1 MVSLSI
7 NIFSILVITEFVLG
21 NFANGFIVLV
31 NCMDWFKRQM
41 SCADRIL
48 TALAVSRIGLLWLIL
63 LNWCASL
70 LNPALFSSKV
80 KTIVYIF
87 WALSSHF
94 SLWLVTSL
102 SILYLLRIA
111 NFSSPFFLHL
121 KWKAERVV
129 LMILLGSCIFLAC
142 HVAVIC
148 TDDNIQMNEYEGN
161 TTWETNLRATVK
173 VPTMTTY
180 TLANFI
186 PFTISMSAF
195 LMLIFSLWKHLKK
208 MQLGGKTFEDA
219 STKVHVRA
227 MQTVLSFLLLF
238 VIHVVAQIISIW
250 TPKTIQNDSFLMLCQ
265 VLGLLY
271 PFSHSFILI
280 WGNKKLQQAFLS
292 FLWQLRC
299 W

>member
-1 MVSLSI
+1 MISLSK
-7 NIFSILVITEFVLG
+7 NIFSILVMIEFVLG
-21 NFANGFIVLV
+21 NFANGLIALV
-31 NCMDWFKRQM
+31 NCMEWFKRKKI
-41 SCADRIL
+41 SCADIL
-48 TALAVSRIGLLWLIL
+48 TALAVSRIGLLWVTA
-63 LNWCASL
+63 LNWYGTL

-80 KTIVYIF
+80 RTIAYIF

-94 SLWLVTSL
+94 SLWLATSL
-102 SILYLLRIA
+102 SILYLLKIA
-111 NFSSPFFLHL
+111 NFSSPYFLHL

-129 LMILLGSCIFLAC
+129 LMILLESLVFLVC
-142 HVAVIC
+142 YVAVIC
-148 TDDNIQMNEYEGN
+148 TDKNIQMNEYERN
-161 TTWETNLRATVK
+161 NTWEANLRAIVNISN
-173 VPTMTTY
+173 MTTY

-208 MQLGGKTFEDA
+208 MQLSGKRYKDP

-227 MQTVLSFLLLF
+227 MQTVISFLLLF

-250 TPKTIQNDSFLMLCQ
+250 SPNSIQNDSLACQ
-265 VLGLLY
+265 VLGFLY
-271 PFSHSFILI
+271 PFSYPFILV